1 MISWPLLDF
10 FMIYLITYQF
20 ELLDIFQAKFLAI
33 FLPHGI
39 APQSP
44 MISSES
50 GVKRLNFA
58 RVVLLYV
65 RKFESTDPREALNY
79 FYFLR
84 NMRSAV
90 SNNAHRD
97 GDSGSLFMSCV
108 SELALQSR
116 NGIQWQKYHL
126 GNF

>member
-1 MISWPLLDF
+1 MR
-10 FMIYLITYQF
+10 
-20 ELLDIFQAKFLAI
+20 
-33 FLPHGI
+33 
-39 APQSP
+39 
-44 MISSES
+44 
-50 GVKRLNFA
+50 RLNFA

-90 SNNAHRD
+90 TAAGGNQD
-97 GDSGSLFMSCV
+97 GAGSLFMSCV

-116 NGIQWQKYHL
+116 HATQ
-126 GNF
+126 